1 MIEVASILGSVLKQ
15 AKELYDEVNANELD
29 MLNLKVTLN
38 GIIEGLFSYKNL
50 SIEGNSRVID
60 SIQLAVKGAGEAVKQ
75 VRAS

>member
-15 AKELYDEVNANELD
+15 AKQLYDEVNANDLD

-38 GIIEGLFSYKNL
+38 GIIEGLYSYKNF

-60 SIQLAVKGAGEAVKQ
+60 SI
-75 VRAS
+75 